1 MKEKTDEITT
11 LKIDMDVECSK
22 CGDKG
27 SAPNGLCLKCIAD
40 NLKNE
45 KETSIELI
53 KMDFT
58 DEEKIDFG
66 HNISKLVRKLKSI
79 ESQKQSAAA
88 DFKASEKQTNLEIDE
103 LVRKIDDG
111 FEMRRENCEVS
122 YNDLKKEVDFLLE
135 VDGEM
140 VTVKTRKMTPN
151 EIQQNLPGM

>member
-1 MKEKTDEITT
+1 MTEEETKTLE
-11 LKIDMDVECSK
+11 IDMDKECSQ
-22 CGDKG
+22 CGEKG
-27 SAPNGLCLKCIAD
+27 VGEAGLCLKCIAD
-40 NLKNE
+40 KLKNE

-66 HNISKLVRKLKSI
+66 RKISELVRKLKSI

-122 YNDLKKEVDFLLE
+122 YNDLRKEVDFLLDI
-135 VDGEM
+135 DGEI
-140 VTVKTRKMTPN
+140 VVVKTRKMTPN
-151 EIQQNLPGM
+151 EIQQCLPGMG

>member
-1 MKEKTDEITT
+1 MTEEETKTIEID
-11 LKIDMDVECSK
+11 IDKECSQ
-22 CGDKG
+22 CGEKG
-27 SAPNGLCLKCIAD
+27 VGESGLCLKCVAAE
-40 NLKNE
+40 LK

-66 HNISKLVRKLKSI
+66 RKISELVRKLKSI

-111 FEMRRENCEVS
+111 FEMRRENCEVR
-122 YNDLKKEVDFLLE
+122 YNDSKKEVDFLLE

-151 EIQQNLPGM
+151 EIQQDLPGMG